1 MPARS
6 QTRGQGLAYGRQRCS
21 QRDNELGGRGARG
34 GCPPTFPA
42 QGLVF
47 PPPEPTSWL
56 AEPCQ
61 GLTTGEVFSYVFL
74 SFSLHPWP
82 PALRLGRAWSCH
94 LPPTRNICAASGP
107 AAPGAEHPWC
117 SLPAAPSPSGG
128 GSGLRRGSRGTAAAL
143 QDLGSTQ
150 SPKLRGQRVLEV
162 SERSS
167 AAAACWRPEAS
178 QEPCT

>member
-1 MPARS
+1 MALPLDILCCSASKNAWGMWKTRGSGLPARS

-34 GCPPTFPA
+34 GCPPIFPA
-42 QGLVF
+42 QRLVF

-82 PALRLGRAWSCH
+82 PALRLGRAWCCH

-128 GSGLRRGSRGTAAAL
+128 LRSAEGQQGHGSRPAG
-143 QDLGSTQ
+143 LGVNAI
-150 SPKLRGQRVLEV
+150 P
-162 SERSS
+162 
-167 AAAACWRPEAS
+167 
-178 QEPCT
+178 